1 MSRFA
6 SEQSSLRTGL
16 AGLVAFALHALVL
29 LGFHQKSSQ
38 ATLPKSAPQSI
49 VIDTIE
55 LLADDADSAPAEA
68 SAEPPPEPEPPEP
81 EPPVPEPLE
90 PEPPAPEPPA
100 PEPPKP
106 DPIIEQ
112 KIADEKIAKQ
122 AEANRKA
129 AAKLAQ
135 REEAQEKKKVERA
148 KQQAAQ
154 QAAMAKQVSRAP
166 VSRNTPQPSY
176 PASARRAGIEGVTT
190 LAFKIDVNGKVVSP
204 RVTRSSG
211 NRDLDRSAL
220 QAVSR
225 WSYGPAIN
233 RLGQPIATATSID
246 VIFRLR

>member
-1 MSRFA
+1 MSCFA

-81 EPPVPEPLE
+81 
-90 PEPPAPEPPA
+90 PAPEPPA

-112 KIADEKIAKQ
+112 KIADEKIAKR

-135 REEAQEKKKVERA
+135 RKEAQEKKKVERA

-190 LAFKIDVNGKVVSP
+190 LAFKIDFNGKVVSP